1 MARLTLL
8 TATAVAA
15 VLGITG
21 AQAADMPV
29 YYEQQAAPEFGGWY
43 IRGDVGASHQR
54 VDSIFNPQWDLDPSI
69 DTVDVLEKDFE
80 ASWFLGVGVGYK
92 FNEWFRADIT
102 GEYRGP
108 SDFYGLDS
116 LNVGDPPN
124 AVINEYRTEKSEWTF
139 LANAYWDITTWH
151 SITPFIGA
159 GVGASYNRIDDL
171 TDTNLLDPSGGAFC
185 PVSNGCAGSNGE
197 WQFAWALHAGL
208 AFAVTPNMTIEL
220 AYRFLHLGDGKSG
233 NIIGSDG
240 TDNYDNPLEF
250 NDLSSHDVKVGMRYT
265 FN

>member
-15 VLGITG
+15 VLGIAG

-43 IRGDVGASHQR
+43 IRGDVGVSHQR
-54 VDSIFNPQWDLDPSI
+54 VDSIYNGQWDQDI
-69 DTVDVLEKDFE
+69 GIITADVLEAEFE
-80 ASWFLGVGVGYK
+80 PSWFLGLGAGYK

-108 SDFYGLDS
+108 SDFFGLDTI
-116 LNVGDPPN
+116 NGGTT
-124 AVINEYRTEKSEWTF
+124 INEYRTEKSEWTF

-171 TDTNLLDPSGGAFC
+171 TDTNLIAPGGGAYC
-185 PVSNGCAGSNGE
+185 PVSNGCAASNGE

-208 AFAVTPNMTIEL
+208 AFAMTPNMTIEV
-220 AYRFLHLGDGKSG
+220 AYRYLHLGDAESG
-233 NIIGSDG
+233 EIYGSGGAND
-240 TDNYDNPLEF
+240 YDNPLKF

>member
-1 MARLTLL
+1 MARLNLL

-15 VLGITG
+15 VLGIAG

-54 VDSIFNPQWDLDPSI
+54 VDSIFNEQWDQDASI
-69 DTVDVLEKDFE
+69 DTFEVLEKDFE
-80 ASWFLGVGVGYK
+80 ASWFLGLGAGYK
-92 FNEWFRADIT
+92 FNDYIRADIT

-108 SDFYGLDS
+108 SDFYGLDRI
-116 LNVGDPPN
+116 GPITT
-124 AVINEYRTEKSEWTF
+124 INEYRTEKTEWTF
-139 LANAYWDITTWH
+139 LANVYWDITTWH

-171 TDTNLLDPSGGAFC
+171 TDTNVASPGGGPFC
-185 PVSNGCAGSNGE
+185 PVSNGCADSNGD

-208 AFAVTPNMTIEL
+208 AFAVTPNMSLEL
-220 AYRFLHLGDGKSG
+220 AYRYLHLGDGESG
-233 NIIGSDG
+233 EITGASSNVF
-240 TDNYDNPLEF
+240 DNRLKF
-250 NDLSSHDVKVGMRYT
+250 NDLSSHDIKVGVRYT